1 MRRVVRLSAQL
12 LALSLVL
19 AVVMNPGLAFARAG
33 GGSSMGS
40 RGSMTFSAPPST
52 NSSPFGAAPMQR
64 SLTPQAPQNFGSP
77 ATPGNGGFG
86 SGMRSPMMS
95 GLLGGLIGAGI
106 GGMLFGHGFFGG
118 IGGIGSIFGL
128 LIQLAIIYFVVRFLF
143 RMFSNGGARQPMF
156 AGLGNM
162 ARNAMPGGPMMGA
175 GPRPVPMGGGS
186 AVNNVAI
193 APADYQAFEQ
203 LLKNIQAAWTA
214 QDLAALRAMATPEM
228 VSYFSEQLSD
238 QASRGVRNSVTDV
251 HLDRGD
257 LAQAW
262 AETGRE
268 YATVAMQF
276 SMIDVTND
284 ATGRVVDGSPSE
296 RVSATEYWTFLRSPG
311 GRWVLSAIQQAK

>member
-1 MRRVVRLSAQL
+1 
-12 LALSLVL
+12 
-19 AVVMNPGLAFARAG
+19 
-33 GGSSMGS
+33 
-40 RGSMTFSAPPST
+40 
-52 NSSPFGAAPMQR
+52 
-64 SLTPQAPQNFGSP
+64 
-77 ATPGNGGFG
+77 
-86 SGMRSPMMS
+86 MS

-284 ATGRVVDGSPSE
+284 ATGRVVDGSASE